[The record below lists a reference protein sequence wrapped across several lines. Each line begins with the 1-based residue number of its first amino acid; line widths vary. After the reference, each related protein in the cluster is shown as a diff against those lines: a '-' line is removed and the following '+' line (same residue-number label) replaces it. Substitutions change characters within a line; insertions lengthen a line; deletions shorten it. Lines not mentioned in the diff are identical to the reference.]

1 MPFYLKYKRG
11 TIMQRIIL
19 KLSGEAMSDNGV
31 GISMQKVNEIALE
44 IKEMYDLGDVQ
55 LGIICGAGNIWR
67 GRDAIVNGMDRTSAD
82 YMGMLGTILN
92 CVALQTALEKL
103 GLETRVMTSLS
114 IPQIAEPYIRRKA
127 DSNLN
132 KNRICIFG
140 GGTGNPFFSTDTTA
154 ALRASELGCNKI
166 LMAKNGTDGVYDSD
180 PRVNKNAKRFDII
193 THKEVLERQ
202 LGVMD
207 LTAAT
212 MCAENNIDILVFDMN
227 VKGNI
232 KRAANDSSIGTLVT
246 SK

>member
-1 MPFYLKYKRG
+1 
-11 TIMQRIIL
+11 MQRLIL
-19 KLSGEAMSDNGV
+19 KVSGEALSDNGI
-31 GISMQKVNEIALE
+31 GISVEKVNNIAKE
-44 IKEMYDLGDVQ
+44 IKDLYELGDIQ

-67 GRDAIVNGMDRTSAD
+67 GRDAITNGMDRTNAD

-92 CVALQTALEKL
+92 CVALQSSLEKL
-103 GLETRVMTSLS
+103 GLDTRVMTSLS
-114 IPQIAEPYIRRKA
+114 IPEIAEPYIRRKA
-127 DSNLN
+127 DSHLN
-132 KNRICIFG
+132 KGRICIFG

-166 LMAKNGTDGVYDSD
+166 LMAKNGTDGVYNKD
-180 PRVNKNAKRFDII
+180 PRKHKDAKRYDVIS
-193 THKEVLERQ
+193 HQEVLSKK

-232 KRAANDSSIGTLVT
+232 KKAANESSIGTLVT

>member
-1 MPFYLKYKRG
+1 
-11 TIMQRIIL
+11 MQRIIL
-19 KLSGEAMSDNGV
+19 KISGEALSDNGS
-31 GISMQKVNEIALE
+31 GISMEKVNAISEE
-44 IKEMYDLGDVQ
+44 IKELYDLGDIQ
-55 LGIICGAGNIWR
+55 LGIICGAGNMWR
-67 GRDAIVNGMDRTSAD
+67 GRDAIRNGMDRTNAD

-92 CVALQTALEKL
+92 AVALQSALERL
-103 GLETRVMTSLS
+103 GLDTRVMTSLS

-127 DSNLN
+127 DSHLN
-132 KNRICIFG
+132 KGRICIFG

-166 LMAKNGTDGVYDSD
+166 LMAKNGTDGVYDKD
-180 PRVNKNAKRFDII
+180 PRKHKDAKRYDVIS
-193 THKEVLERQ
+193 HQEVLSKK

-232 KRAANDSSIGTLVT
+232 KKAANESSIGTLVT

>member
-1 MPFYLKYKRG
+1 
-11 TIMQRIIL
+11 MQRIIL
-19 KLSGEAMSDNGV
+19 KISGEALSDNGS
-31 GISMQKVNEIALE
+31 GISMEKVNAISEE
-44 IKEMYDLGDVQ
+44 IKELYDLGDIQ
-55 LGIICGAGNIWR
+55 LGIICGAGNMWR
-67 GRDAIVNGMDRTSAD
+67 GRDAIRNGMDRTNAD

-92 CVALQTALEKL
+92 AVALQTALERL
-103 GLETRVMTSLS
+103 GLDTRVMTSLS

-127 DSNLN
+127 DSHLN
-132 KNRICIFG
+132 KGRICIFG

-166 LMAKNGTDGVYDSD
+166 LMAKNGTDGVYDKD
-180 PRVNKNAKRFDII
+180 PRKHKDAKRYDVIS
-193 THKEVLERQ
+193 HQEVLSKK

-232 KRAANDSSIGTLVT
+232 KKAANESSIGTLVT